1 MREQRKRLNAGK
13 AIVAK
18 SPVMTEGMLTRKKVY
33 ICRARASAGVL
44 TCLKV
49 SPAPFSAAVCDN
61 ETATF
66 SRNVYC
72 WVPSLWLVEECK
84 RVELT
89 PTDLVRSAR
98 DTLAAYWAEWIVCG
112 SVVGANADA
121 MNRHSAVMAAA
132 RHQYWGDF
140 IFQNDSSEEAEKW
153 VQRSVLSYWGSG
165 AMQTVDRLTEMIGN
179 RGQWMSPKP
188 MSSLTTSQILK
199 CIEFKF
205 QIYSKI
211 QKRFFSG
218 VVLAYKAFSTFDH
231 KKANNHSNTMGVT
244 KQVLRAGDGK
254 TFPKSGVSKLRQLFS
269 GSRHSE

>member
-18 SPVMTEGMLTRKKVY
+18 TPVMTEGMLTRKKVY

-98 DTLAAYWAEWIVCG
+98 DTLAAYWAEWIACG

-153 VQRSVLSYWGSG
+153 VQRSLLSYWGSG
-165 AMQTVDRLTEMIGN
+165 AMQTVDRLEPFLM
-179 RGQWMSPKP
+179 
-188 MSSLTTSQILK
+188 
-199 CIEFKF
+199 
-205 QIYSKI
+205 
-211 QKRFFSG
+211 
-218 VVLAYKAFSTFDH
+218 D
-231 KKANNHSNTMGVT
+231 
-244 KQVLRAGDGK
+244 
-254 TFPKSGVSKLRQLFS
+254 SKLRWSATEDNEWAQNQCRPWQRHKFWNALNLNFKFIPKS
-269 GSRHSE
+269 KKDFFLGSSSRTKHFRHSITKRQTIIQTPWESPSKFYGPETAKRFQSQG